1 MADTSLVRKIIAH
14 VYCAKKV
21 AVHTF
26 QEDEGR
32 KKSITT
38 AVNESQLFSS
48 RWASW
53 ITDCA
58 Q

>member
-1 MADTSLVRKIIAH
+1 M
-14 VYCAKKV
+14 
-21 AVHTF
+21 F